1 MNRVDFVTLKLFVAI
16 ADEKSLTRAAEREH
30 LALAAVSKRIREL
43 ERHLD
48 TPVLYRQARG
58 VELTPAGHALL
69 HHAVKMMDGL
79 RQLSADLAEYSEG
92 IRGHV
97 RVHANTSA
105 VIEFLP
111 EDLADFIGAHPHI
124 KIDLEEGVSHEV
136 IHAVREGLT
145 DIGIFAGHVAAE
157 GLQVLPYKSDH
168 LVLVTPAGHALAQRA
183 SINLSATLGYD
194 YIGLQQDTSLHSL
207 IQQAAKELNAK
218 LRFRIQVRSF
228 EAICR
233 MIHTGMG
240 IGILPREAVKTYLP
254 SMDVVAI
261 PLNDP
266 WAHRQL
272 QICIRNYGMLPPI
285 ARQLVDHLTH
295 GQPGTD
301 SSLLTK
307 TD

>member
-16 ADEKSLTRAAEREH
+16 AGEKSLTRAAEREH

-43 ERHLD
+43 ERHLN
-48 TPVLYRQARG
+48 TPLLYRQARG

-69 HHAVKMMDGL
+69 HHAVKMMDSL
-79 RQLSADLAEYSEG
+79 RELNADLADYSEG
-92 IRGHV
+92 IQGHV

-111 EDLADFIGAHPHI
+111 EDLADFIRAHPHV

-145 DIGIFAGHVAAE
+145 DIGIFAGHLAEE
-157 GLQVLPYKSDH
+157 GLQIFPYKSDN
-168 LVLVTPAGHALAQRA
+168 LVLVAPVGHALSRRG
-183 SINLSATLGYD
+183 SVCLSATLGYD
-194 YIGLQQDTSLHSL
+194 FIGLQQGTSLHKL
-207 IQQAAKELNAK
+207 IQQAAKEINAK

-240 IGILPREAVKTYLP
+240 IGILPIEAVKTYLP

-261 PLNDP
+261 PLNDH
-266 WAHRQL
+266 WACRQL
-272 QICIRNYGMLPPI
+272 QICIRDYGALPPI
-285 ARQLVDHLTH
+285 ARQMVDYLTNV
-295 GQPGTD
+295 QPSAD

-307 TD
+307 AD